1 MPAPRGAASKVIQG
15 QFGIAPGP
23 FKKPETELVLTV
35 LSPLLSTVASAC
47 VYAHGIRRQKQTIR
61 QCQNP
66 ATAARLEEMRPLV
79 LRNGHR
85 LLAVEAA
92 YLLFVLVLAAT
103 GLNDDPEG
111 ASFVTLIL
119 ALTSGGVVALLA
131 VTHLASD
138 PSGSLVLPP
147 LLLMVFGAVY
157 PILQ

>member
-1 MPAPRGAASKVIQG
+1 MPAPRGAASKVIQR

-23 FKKPETELVLTV
+23 FKKPETELVLTL

-66 ATAARLEEMRPLV
+66 ATAARLKEMRPLA

-92 YLLFVLVLAAT
+92 YLLFVLALAAT
-103 GLNDDPEG
+103 GLNNEPEG

-147 LLLMVFGAVY
+147 LLLVLFGAIY

>member
-1 MPAPRGAASKVIQG
+1 MGIASSTNLDSRIQQITLFNARPRGAASKVIQG

-66 ATAARLEEMRPLV
+66 ATAARLEEMRPLA

-92 YLLFVLVLAAT
+92 YLLFVLVLAGDGT
-103 GLNDDPEG
+103 
-111 ASFVTLIL
+111 
-119 ALTSGGVVALLA
+119 
-131 VTHLASD
+131 
-138 PSGSLVLPP
+138 
-147 LLLMVFGAVY
+147 
-157 PILQ
+157 QR